1 MNQIRPIDLP
11 EKEISLRLA
20 EVINN
25 PQLWDYP
32 SDIAREPPRPAAVLI
47 PLLTK
52 NHSYNLLFTR
62 RTGNLP
68 EHSDQVA
75 FPGGQTDTDDTSPE
89 DTALREAREE
99 IGLQPE
105 DVNILGRLNQIQT
118 ITNYLVTPVVGII
131 PWPYTFR
138 IATNEVSRVFTIPM
152 AWLANP
158 ENHEVR
164 ERALPLPYPPVP
176 VIYFK
181 HYKDELLWGITAQ
194 ITIDLLKALKILY

>member
-20 EVINN
+20 EVKNN

-32 SDIAREPPRPAAVLI
+32 SDIAGEPPRPAAVLI

-52 NHSYNLLFTR
+52 NNSYNLLFTR

-75 FPGGQTDTDDTSPE
+75 FPGGQTDMDDTSPE

-105 DVNILGRLNQIQT
+105 DVNILGRLDQIQT

-131 PWPYTFR
+131 PWPYTFQ
-138 IATNEVSRVFTIPM
+138 IATNEVSRVFTIPI

-158 ENHEVR
+158 KNHEVR

-181 HYKDELLWGITAQ
+181 RYEDELLWGITAQ
-194 ITIDLLKALKILY
+194 ITIDLLKALKIF